1 MDQYL
6 YKPNN
11 VPVYQKLF
19 QVSVVNL
26 IQSYVAEVNVVL
38 NSAHHSGGPQAY
50 PMYHEKFLVSSLGKY
65 RIVCDFD

>member
-26 IQSYVAEVNVVL
+26 NWNVHVIYREGGGGDLVL
-38 NSAHHSGGPQAY
+38 NSAHHS
-50 PMYHEKFLVSSLGKY
+50 KRSSDKVLSL
-65 RIVCDFD
+65 

>member
-11 VPVYQKLF
+11 VPAYQKLF

-26 IQSYVAEVNVVL
+26 NWNIQVILPVVGEL
-38 NSAHHSGGPQAY
+38 RP
-50 PMYHEKFLVSSLGKY
+50 SSK
-65 RIVCDFD
+65 

>member
-26 IQSYVAEVNVVL
+26 NKWFTGKGNLLL
-38 NSAHHSGGPQAY
+38 NIAHHSKG
-50 PMYHEKFLVSSLGKY
+50 SSDVAHVTLKVLSGK
-65 RIVCDFD
+65 